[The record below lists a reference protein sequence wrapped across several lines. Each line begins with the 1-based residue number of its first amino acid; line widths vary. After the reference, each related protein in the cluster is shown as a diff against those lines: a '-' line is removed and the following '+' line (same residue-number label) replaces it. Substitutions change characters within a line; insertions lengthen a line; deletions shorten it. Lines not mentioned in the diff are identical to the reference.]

1 MKIKSI
7 AVLPSAKGYLAV
19 TKDDLFVPEYIV
31 LAVIENGKA
40 ESIVPLAISDLCT
53 LSYLFSS
60 QTDYEL
66 ENENQAIQNNA
77 VSSMLISKVTLHTAA
92 AYICK
97 EVPYMQDVEEA
108 KNDLIA
114 MAEKANIEYD
124 KRIKDISSVKDCQ
137 QIVSGTFRK
146 L

>member
-7 AVLPSAKGYLAV
+7 SVLPSAKGYLAV

-31 LAVIENGKA
+31 LAVIENEKA
-40 ESIVPLAISDLCT
+40 ESIIPLAISDPCT
-53 LSYLFSS
+53 LGDLFRSPS
-60 QTDYEL
+60 DYEL
-66 ENENQAIQNNA
+66 KFENQAIQNNA
-77 VSSMLISKVTLHTAA
+77 VSSMLISKITLHTAA

-97 EVPYMQDVEEA
+97 EVPYMQDVEET

-124 KRIKDISSVKDCQ
+124 KRIKDISSVEDCQ
-137 QIVSGTFRK
+137 QIVSRTFRE

>member
-40 ESIVPLAISDLCT
+40 ESIVPLAISDL
-53 LSYLFSS
+53 FSS

-77 VSSMLISKVTLHTAA
+77 VSSMLISKITLHTAA

-97 EVPYMQDVEEA
+97 EVPYMQDVQEA

>member
-1 MKIKSI
+1 
-7 AVLPSAKGYLAV
+7 
-19 TKDDLFVPEYIV
+19 
-31 LAVIENGKA
+31 
-40 ESIVPLAISDLCT
+40 
-53 LSYLFSS
+53 
-60 QTDYEL
+60 
-66 ENENQAIQNNA
+66 
-77 VSSMLISKVTLHTAA
+77 MLISKVTLHTAA

-97 EVPYMQDVEEA
+97 EVPYMQDVEET

-137 QIVSGTFRK
+137 QIVSRSYRK

>member
-53 LSYLFSS
+53 LGDLFSS
-60 QTDYEL
+60 PTDYEL
-66 ENENQAIQNNA
+66 EIENQAIQNDA
-77 VSSMLISKVTLHTAA
+77 VSSMLISKITLHTA

-97 EVPYMQDVEEA
+97 EVPYMQNVEEA

-137 QIVSGTFRK
+137 QIVSRTFRK